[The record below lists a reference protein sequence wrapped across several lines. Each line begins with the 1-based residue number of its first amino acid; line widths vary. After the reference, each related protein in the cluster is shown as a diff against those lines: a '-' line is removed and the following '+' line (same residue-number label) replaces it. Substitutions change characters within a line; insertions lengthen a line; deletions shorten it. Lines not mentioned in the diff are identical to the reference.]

1 MSRANPASGGKAGER
16 PLLGWR
22 EWVGLPGLGIPHI
35 KAKVDTGARTS
46 ALHAFYLEPFRHQGV
61 AMIRFGVH
69 PYQDRSEAV
78 AVVAPVADR
87 RWVTDSGGHREF
99 RFVIE
104 TEVTLGGHT
113 WPVEMTLTNR
123 DTMTF
128 RMLLGRTALKGRF
141 IVDPG
146 RSYLMGRLPET
157 VISPKS
163 SR

>member
-1 MSRANPASGGKAGER
+1 M
-16 PLLGWR
+16 LGWR
-22 EWVGLPGLGIPHI
+22 EWVALPGLGIPHI

-46 ALHAFYLEPFRHQGV
+46 ALHAYYLEPFRRQGV

-128 RMLLGRTALKGRF
+128 RMLLGRTALKDRF
-141 IVDPG
+141 TVDPG
-146 RSYLMGRLPET
+146 RSYLVGQPPDT

-163 SR
+163 AR